1 VSSNID
7 IVLGRLDELGFHVHR
22 GEFTPFA
29 EQPLPVVSAVAWDDR
44 TAQLALIAEIHGD
57 GDEDVWR
64 QLLFAASGLRHHLTR
79 DAPTAFGTPLVV
91 AIVDD
96 ESQRQLRRIAED
108 IAERY
113 ALFTRLDLNLVHRDE
128 LADAALLDDALAPL
142 LPRCRE
148 LLGTEIARA
157 EVEAFWRAFAAEVRA
172 SADGLDRL
180 FASYRAGA
188 ADEAVA
194 ILVDEDAGAPEL
206 PTPAP
211 ISSVA
216 LEDFRSI
223 HQTQFELSAATV
235 LHGPNGSGKSSLLE
249 AMELD
254 WAGTSQR
261 RPVGVDAATYQRH
274 LIRDTASGFR
284 VIVDGRETTTVADAP
299 RAELARCVLTHEA
312 VAKLVSDT
320 PEERYMALVETT
332 GLEIPDVGTR
342 IADFVT
348 ETKRRADAALATAGL
363 HELPRRNTVPGD
375 HLRAELAASFSTRL
389 PAIDTIVG
397 HEKVLSTA
405 SDGLYQSRRWP
416 DQSEALTELVVA
428 EQAVSRVL
436 APAAER
442 SEIAEILDAAADA
455 LSPLRN
461 ARRQCH
467 ARLETLTGA
476 IRRFQQRAENPPDA
490 ARRIPHPVPA
500 ELAARWL
507 AHSQSLESSA
517 ARFRNDAS
525 TLSDETWAGTL
536 GAYAAALDDAAKRT
550 PRDELQEASR
560 FVAAS
565 TQEDH
570 SIPLRLFT
578 EAGFAGAVAAPESLL
593 AHLDELAN
601 ELSSQVQALGALD
614 QDLRGHPARTFDER
628 ADETLNALSRF
639 ALARELR
646 QRSPTENASERIV
659 TGLLQTRLAPAV
671 RELVAAIVRFEWHF
685 KPLIVPE
692 RGRTVVL
699 GGLATSRPD
708 LDARLLLN
716 SAERTV
722 LGLAWFLALHLLQPV
737 ERRQVLVLDDPTA
750 AFDAANQA
758 GFISTLRAFVRLAR
772 PAQVVVSSHDD
783 AVAAILAEQLAPVD
797 GWPAATV
804 RLRVQRDNTDASVVI
819 PQWEAH
825 ESRSLADEVEQL
837 GLGAQPA
844 STAS

>member
-1 VSSNID
+1 MSSNID

-29 EQPLPVVSAVAWDDR
+29 EQSLPVVSAVAWDDR
-44 TAQLALIAEIHGD
+44 TAQLALIAEIQGD

-172 SADGLDRL
+172 TADGLDRL

-194 ILVDEDAGAPEL
+194 ILVDEDASAREL

-211 ISSVA
+211 INSVA

-223 HQTQFELSAATV
+223 QQTQFELSAATV

-261 RPVGVDAATYQRH
+261 RPVGVDAAMYQRH

-320 PEERYMALVETT
+320 PEERYTALVETT

-363 HELPRRNTVPGD
+363 RELPRRNTVPGD
-375 HLRAELAASFSTRL
+375 HLHAELGASFSTRL

-397 HEKVLSTA
+397 HEKALSTA

-442 SEIAEILDAAADA
+442 SEIAEILLLLTLYHRFATPGGNATRNSRRSLGPYGVSSDA
-455 LSPLRN
+455 PRIP
-461 ARRQCH
+461 R
-467 ARLETLTGA
+467 T
-476 IRRFQQRAENPPDA
+476 PPDA
-490 ARRIPHPVPA
+490 SRIPSPRNSQRAGWLTHSRWRARRRA
-500 ELAARWL
+500 SGTTRR
-507 AHSQSLESSA
+507 HSA
-517 ARFRNDAS
+517 
-525 TLSDETWAGTL
+525 
-536 GAYAAALDDAAKRT
+536 
-550 PRDELQEASR
+550 
-560 FVAAS
+560 
-565 TQEDH
+565 
-570 SIPLRLFT
+570 
-578 EAGFAGAVAAPESLL
+578 
-593 AHLDELAN
+593 
-601 ELSSQVQALGALD
+601 
-614 QDLRGHPARTFDER
+614 
-628 ADETLNALSRF
+628 
-639 ALARELR
+639 
-646 QRSPTENASERIV
+646 
-659 TGLLQTRLAPAV
+659 TR
-671 RELVAAIVRFEWHF
+671 
-685 KPLIVPE
+685 
-692 RGRTVVL
+692 RGR
-699 GGLATSRPD
+699 
-708 LDARLLLN
+708 
-716 SAERTV
+716 
-722 LGLAWFLALHLLQPV
+722 
-737 ERRQVLVLDDPTA
+737 RRLVLM
-750 AFDAANQA
+750 
-758 GFISTLRAFVRLAR
+758 R
-772 PAQVVVSSHDD
+772 P
-783 AVAAILAEQLAPVD
+783 
-797 GWPAATV
+797 
-804 RLRVQRDNTDASVVI
+804 R
-819 PQWEAH
+819 
-825 ESRSLADEVEQL
+825 
-837 GLGAQPA
+837 
-844 STAS
+844 

>member
-1 VSSNID
+1 MSSSID
-7 IVLGRLDELGFHVHR
+7 IILDRLRDLGFHVHR
-22 GEFTPFA
+22 GEFIPFA

-44 TAQLALIAEIHGD
+44 TAQLALIAEIQGD

-79 DAPTAFGTPLVV
+79 DTPTAFGTPLVV

-128 LADAALLDDALAPL
+128 LADAALLDDVLAPL

-157 EVEAFWRAFAAEVRA
+157 EVEAFWRAFAGEVSA
-172 SADGLDRL
+172 TADGLEPI
-180 FASYRAGA
+180 FASNRTGA
-188 ADEAVA
+188 ADAALAV
-194 ILVDEDAGAPEL
+194 LVDEDATAREL
-206 PTPAP
+206 PAPAP

-223 HQTQFELSAATV
+223 LKTQFELSAATV

-261 RPVGVDAATYQRH
+261 RPAGVDAAMYQRH
-274 LIRDTASGFR
+274 LIRDTASRFR
-284 VIVDGRETTTVADAP
+284 VVVDGRETTLVADAP
-299 RAELARCVLTHEA
+299 RAELGRCAPTHEA
-312 VAKLVSDT
+312 VAKLVSDA
-320 PEERYMALVETT
+320 PEERYTALIETT
-332 GLEIPDVGTR
+332 GLEIPDVATR
-342 IADFVT
+342 IGDFVT
-348 ETKRRADAALATAGL
+348 ESKRLADLALAAAGL

-375 HLRAELAASFSTRL
+375 HLRAELGASFITRL
-389 PAIDTIVG
+389 PGIDTIVG
-397 HEKVLSTA
+397 HEKALSTA
-405 SDGLYQSRRWP
+405 SDGLYQPRRWP
-416 DQSEALTELVVA
+416 DQSDALTELVVA

-436 APAAER
+436 APGAER
-442 SEIAEILDAAADA
+442 SDIAETLDAAADA

-461 ARRQCH
+461 ARRQYH
-467 ARLETLTGA
+467 ARLETLTEA
-476 IRRFQQRAENPPDA
+476 IRRFRQHTENRPGA

-507 AHSQSLESSA
+507 AHAQSLQSSA

-525 TLSDETWAGTL
+525 TLSDETWADAL
-536 GAYAAALDDAAKRT
+536 RAYATALEDAAKQA
-550 PRDELQEASR
+550 PRGELQEASR
-560 FVAAS
+560 FTAAS
-565 TQEDH
+565 TQEDE

-578 EAGFAGAVAAPESLL
+578 EAGFAGAVASPESLL
-593 AHLDELAN
+593 AHLDELSN
-601 ELSSQVQALGALD
+601 ELSSQIQALGALD
-614 QDLRGHPARTFDER
+614 QELRSHPARTFHEH
-628 ADETLNALSRF
+628 AKETLDALSRF

-646 QRSPTENASERIV
+646 QRSPMENASERIV

-708 LDARLLLN
+708 LDARLL
-716 SAERTV
+716 T
-722 LGLAWFLALHLLQPV
+722 
-737 ERRQVLVLDDPTA
+737 
-750 AFDAANQA
+750 
-758 GFISTLRAFVRLAR
+758 
-772 PAQVVVSSHDD
+772 
-783 AVAAILAEQLAPVD
+783 
-797 GWPAATV
+797 
-804 RLRVQRDNTDASVVI
+804 
-819 PQWEAH
+819 
-825 ESRSLADEVEQL
+825 
-837 GLGAQPA
+837 
-844 STAS
+844 